1 MKKLKC
7 IKCGLYYK
15 DRKDPEDMGLVH
27 KELCWN
33 CRFVWKCLGMFISSF
48 PPKINRGVTIRLE
61 DIKIWK
67 GKHKPSFAIK
77 EEKLINN

>member
-15 DRKDPEDMGLVH
+15 DRKDPEDNEFVVY

-33 CRFVWKCLGMFISSF
+33 CRFVWKCLGMFIQSF
-48 PPKINRGVTIRLE
+48 PPRIRRSVTISL
-61 DIKIWK
+61 DTVLIKRTK
-67 GKHKPSFAIK
+67 
-77 EEKLINN
+77 